1 MDQQVNIQLPGE
13 KKTVQKSN
21 VLLFKL
27 LDVIQCW
34 SVQTVLLES
43 LFIFKNTWMV

>member
-1 MDQQVNIQLPGE
+1 MDQQVNIQEPGE

-21 VLLFKL
+21 GMLFKL

-34 SVQTVLLES
+34 SVKIVLLES
-43 LFIFKNTWMV
+43 LFMFKNTWMV